1 MGGAEEEDEGMEGE
15 EFNRPSACRN
25 SNLTNSKL
33 KVVCSVLDLE
43 KKGTH
48 ADLVERIMSFL
59 LAPKNS
65 GKVSQS
71 HTHTPPPPQPA
82 NQTPPRLSG
91 WWLKS
96 CVCSTAPPRQ
106 EEEEVQEEAV
116 G

>member
-1 MGGAEEEDEGMEGE
+1 MEGE

-48 ADLVERIMSFL
+48 SDLVERIMSFL

-65 GKVSQS
+65 GKVSQPD
-71 HTHTPPPPQPA
+71 PPTQPA
-82 NQTPPRLSG
+82 RL
-91 WWLKS
+91 LP
-96 CVCSTAPPRQ
+96 VCP
-106 EEEEVQEEAV
+106 V
-116 G
+116 GS

>member
-1 MGGAEEEDEGMEGE
+1 MGGEGEEWGTGGPEGE

-48 ADLVERIMSFL
+48 SDLVERIMSFL

-65 GKVSQS
+65 GKVSQ
-71 HTHTPPPPQPA
+71 
-82 NQTPPRLSG
+82 
-91 WWLKS
+91 
-96 CVCSTAPPRQ
+96 
-106 EEEEVQEEAV
+106 
-116 G
+116 